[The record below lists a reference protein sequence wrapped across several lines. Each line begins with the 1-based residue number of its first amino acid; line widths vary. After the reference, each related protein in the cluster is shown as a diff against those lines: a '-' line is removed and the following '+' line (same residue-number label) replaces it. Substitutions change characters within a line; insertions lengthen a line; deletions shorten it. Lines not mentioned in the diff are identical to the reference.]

1 MTNEPSEKLEKLIV
15 ALQELQLTGTEIAD
29 ILWLAQHRQQFGQE
43 FGQESEEI
51 TPTVTPEETKSEEN
65 TTPTPTKN
73 SPPPTLQSKIDL
85 TVPEPT
91 TATAEV
97 YSKSS
102 NSTSTSTNTL
112 SIKVPDASALPQ
124 PLKLSRAL
132 RPLMQKIPSGTEI
145 ILDEEATANRIAE
158 ERIRIP
164 VLKSSLEPAFDLAL
178 LVDESNT
185 MIFWRKTIEELKQLL
200 ETHGAFRDVQ
210 TWGMVTNEQGEIR
223 LQRGTGKKATNRRL
237 HKPREIIDPS
247 GKRIIWIVSDCVCDI
262 WRNGK
267 AASVIKTWG
276 QQNPT
281 AIVQMLPQ
289 WLWLRTGLSLGATV
303 QLGSLT
309 PRIANQGLLIK
320 EILLWDDIDFATGVK
335 IPVLTLEP
343 ELAKS
348 WSEMVAG
355 KSYARAVGF
364 VFPSEQSSFELIA
377 DYQKENQADYQKE
390 NQSENQDTQE
400 IVSSFRLTASPAA
413 RKLASLLSAAPII
426 TLPIVRLIQKNMLSE
441 SQQQQVHVA
450 EVFLGGIFKP
460 KGKITSE
467 TNPDDIE
474 FTFINEEARDSFL
487 SAAPTDS
494 SLEVLDAISKYFAK
508 RLNKTLKE
516 FNALLRKPEQ
526 TQVEGVDIK
535 PFAIVTAKVLKR
547 LGGDYVRFAEEL
559 EEKWTQTEKEPD
571 EIEIPLETFEFNIAT
586 IKVEKPSFWRRTP
599 KVTINYTPG
608 KAQYFTEKLA
618 DNVTLEMVSIPG
630 DTFLMGSPKAEEGS
644 DDNERPQH
652 EVTVQPFFMGK
663 YTITQAQW
671 KVVAGME
678 QFRTNRELNPD
689 PSRFKG
695 DNLPVECVS
704 WYDAVEFCDRISKYT
719 RKKYRLPSEA
729 EWEYACRGGTTTPFH
744 FGETITPELA
754 NYNGN
759 YVYGSGKKGE
769 YLEKTTHVG
778 SFKVA
783 NSFGLYDMHGNV
795 WEWCIDK
802 RDYSIKS
809 RECYPSQ
816 GATDNDN
823 QIKSLRGGCWSN
835 IPDIC
840 RSASRGGYPDVG
852 DSVVGFRVV
861 FVGYPRRTL

>member
-1 MTNEPSEKLEKLIV
+1 MTNEPSQKLEKLIV

-29 ILWLAQHRQQFGQE
+29 ILWLAQHRQE

-51 TPTVTPEETKSEEN
+51 TPTVTPEETKPKEN
-65 TTPTPTKN
+65 TTPTLTKT
-73 SPPPTLQSKIDL
+73 SPPPKTDL
-85 TVPEPT
+85 TALEPT

-97 YSKSS
+97 YSKSTS
-102 NSTSTSTNTL
+102 STSTSTNNL

-178 LVDESNT
+178 VVDESNT

-223 LQRGTGKKATNRRL
+223 LRRGTGKKAINRRL

-247 GKRIIWIVSDCVCDI
+247 GKRIIWIVSDCVSDI

-267 AASVIKTWG
+267 VVSVMKTWG

-303 QLGSLT
+303 LLGSLT
-309 PRIANQGLLIK
+309 PRIANQGLFIK

-348 WSEMVAG
+348 WSDMVAG
-355 KSYARAVGF
+355 KSYARAAGF
-364 VFPSEQSSFELIA
+364 VFPSEQSSFELI
-377 DYQKENQADYQKE
+377 ADYQKE

-400 IVSSFRLTASPAA
+400 IVSSFRLTASPTA

-487 SAAPTDS
+487 SAAPTDN
-494 SLEVLDAISKYFAK
+494 SLEVVDAISKYFAK
-508 RLNKTLKE
+508 KLNKTLRE

-526 TQVEGVDIK
+526 PQVEGVDIK

-559 EEKWTQTEKEPD
+559 EEKWTQTDKEPD

-586 IKVEKPSFWRRTP
+586 IQVEKPSLWRRKP
-599 KVTINYTPG
+599 KLTINYTPG
-608 KAQYFTEKLA
+608 KAQYFTEKLV
-618 DNVTLEMVSIPG
+618 DNVILEMVSIPG
-630 DTFLMGSPKAEEGS
+630 GTFLMGSPKTEEKS
-644 DDNERPQH
+644 SDNERPQH
-652 EVTVQPFFMGK
+652 EVTVQPFFMEK

-671 KVVAGME
+671 RVVAGME

-719 RKKYRLPSEA
+719 GKKYRLPSEA

-754 NYNGN
+754 NYDGN
-759 YVYGSGKKGE
+759 YVYGSAEKGQ
-769 YLEKTTHVG
+769 YRQKTTHVG

-783 NSFGLYDMHGNV
+783 NAFGLYDMHGNV
-795 WEWCIDK
+795 FEWCIDK

-809 RECYPSQ
+809 REHNSFQ
-816 GATDNDN
+816 AANDNNN
-823 QIKSLRGGCWSN
+823 QIKTLRGGCWDN
-835 IPDIC
+835 YPDHC
-840 RSASRGGYPDVG
+840 RSAFRNDGYPDL
-852 DSVVGFRVV
+852 DDFSYVGFRVV
-861 FVGYPRRTL
+861 FVGCARTL